1 MSIIRGSLITGTS
14 KAQTSRNIMRLM
26 KLSTQQKNITKKRAI
41 GDKQDKE
48 AARTKE
54 VSRREKESKQRQRQ
68 MVKGVSEETDTEKRQ
83 KVVAVSRPETA
94 KTPLDARSKLYKQT
108 EIKNKIIDENEVKSM
123 TFQKYHNL
131 PDSLVSAV
139 TAVLEKVK
147 NPFIDDDKKMKSKK
161 DDDQDDDDDTDM
173 KSKKND
179 DLDDE
184 DEDDSDKTIG
194 TSGKKTKVELKPKT
208 QSANEELKENTRSI
222 INEISKGK
230 AIKTYADAAAGG
242 DYGATDKSY
251 AQSDRLLGHIKKKF
265 GADTGKHAEKAASA
279 AFSGRGTPEPGKD
292 KLTSNVKMR
301 VNASGK
307 VNKQDV
313 DSKKKEIKRR
323 LAEVSDAEFERIE
336 AIMAGSLDEAMKWDK
351 KSHASLPAMDQP
363 SLKAHKEAA
372 NWHRENYE
380 DSSGDAKQYHKKRM
394 LHHTT
399 QADAM
404 KSMSESKQFD
414 IGLSDEE
421 EVQQIDELSNK
432 TLRSYAVGANRHL
445 MDVKPAWIRPV
456 DYAKGVAVGAHGKTA
471 MKRAQGGE
479 LASKKIAKNIATKNA
494 SMKEEVTLTDEET
507 ARIAAKLKESD
518 DKAYKYRDTDPADKD
533 NDYDATKDKNPE
545 HIVMQLR
552 KAKSLGAANRPIH
565 FHDGSKVKV
574 SSAHVQKALDMHGSF
589 KRAPEKDEFTQ
600 KLQASHSSFK
610 KALGE

>member
-1 MSIIRGSLITGTS
+1 MSIVSQGRFLGKPSSFKYRKSGGIGSGI
-14 KAQTSRNIMRLM
+14 N
-26 KLSTQQKNITKKRAI
+26 LSAKRKDSLEKRAI

-68 MVKGVSEETDTEKRQ
+68 MVKSVSEETDTEKRQ
-83 KVVAVSRPETA
+83 KIVAVSRPDTA

-139 TAVLEKVK
+139 TAVLERVK

-161 DDDQDDDDDTDM
+161 DDDQDDDDAADM
-173 KSKKND
+173 KSKKTD

-184 DEDDSDKTIG
+184 DKDDTDRMVG
-194 TSGKKTKVELKPKT
+194 TNGKKTKVELKPKT
-208 QSANEELKENTRSI
+208 QSANEELK
-222 INEISKGK
+222 GK
-230 AIKTYADAAAGG
+230 QHKL
-242 DYGATDKSY
+242 DKNKNG
-251 AQSDRLLGHIKKKF
+251 RL
-265 GADTGKHAEKAASA
+265 D
-279 AFSGRGTPEPGKD
+279 KD
-292 KLTSNVKMR
+292 DFKLLR
-301 VNASGK
+301 
-307 VNKQDV
+307 
-313 DSKKKEIKRR
+313 KE
-323 LAEVSDAEFERIE
+323 ETE
-336 AIMAGSLDEAMKWDK
+336 LDEAMKWDK

-380 DSSGDAKQYHKKRM
+380 DSTGDAKRYHKKRM

-421 EVQQIDELSNK
+421 MQRI
-432 TLRSYAVGANRHL
+432 
-445 MDVKPAWIRPV
+445 
-456 DYAKGVAVGAHGKTA
+456 
-471 MKRAQGGE
+471 
-479 LASKKIAKNIATKNA
+479 
-494 SMKEEVTLTDEET
+494 LT
-507 ARIAAKLKESD
+507 KLKESD

-589 KRAPEKDEFTQ
+589 KRAPAKDEFTQ

>member
-1 MSIIRGSLITGTS
+1 MSIVSQGRFLGKPSSFKYRKSDGIGSGI
-14 KAQTSRNIMRLM
+14 N
-26 KLSTQQKNITKKRAI
+26 LSAKRKDSLEKRAI

-139 TAVLEKVK
+139 TAVLERVK

-184 DEDDSDKTIG
+184 DEDDSDKMIG

-208 QSANEELKENTRSI
+208 QPANEELK
-222 INEISKGK
+222 
-230 AIKTYADAAAGG
+230 
-242 DYGATDKSY
+242 DK
-251 AQSDRLLGHIKKKF
+251 QHKLDKNKNGRL
-265 GADTGKHAEKAASA
+265 DKHD
-279 AFSGRGTPEPGKD
+279 F
-292 KLTSNVKMR
+292 KLLR
-301 VNASGK
+301 
-307 VNKQDV
+307 
-313 DSKKKEIKRR
+313 KE
-323 LAEVSDAEFERIE
+323 ETE
-336 AIMAGSLDEAMKWDK
+336 LDEAMKWDK

-380 DSSGDAKQYHKKRM
+380 DSTGDAKQYHKKRM

-421 EVQQIDELSNK
+421 MQRI
-432 TLRSYAVGANRHL
+432 
-445 MDVKPAWIRPV
+445 
-456 DYAKGVAVGAHGKTA
+456 
-471 MKRAQGGE
+471 
-479 LASKKIAKNIATKNA
+479 
-494 SMKEEVTLTDEET
+494 LT
-507 ARIAAKLKESD
+507 KLKESD

-589 KRAPEKDEFTQ
+589 KRAPAKDEFTQ

>member
-1 MSIIRGSLITGTS
+1 
-14 KAQTSRNIMRLM
+14 
-26 KLSTQQKNITKKRAI
+26 
-41 GDKQDKE
+41 
-48 AARTKE
+48 
-54 VSRREKESKQRQRQ
+54 
-68 MVKGVSEETDTEKRQ
+68 MVKSVSEETDTEKRQ
-83 KVVAVSRPETA
+83 KIVAVSRPDTA

-139 TAVLEKVK
+139 TAVLERVK

-161 DDDQDDDDDTDM
+161 DDDQDDDDDADM
-173 KSKKND
+173 KSKKTD

-184 DEDDSDKTIG
+184 DEDDSDKMIG

-208 QSANEELKENTRSI
+208 QSANEELK
-222 INEISKGK
+222 GK
-230 AIKTYADAAAGG
+230 QHKL
-242 DYGATDKSY
+242 DKNKNG
-251 AQSDRLLGHIKKKF
+251 RL
-265 GADTGKHAEKAASA
+265 DKHD
-279 AFSGRGTPEPGKD
+279 F
-292 KLTSNVKMR
+292 KLLR
-301 VNASGK
+301 
-307 VNKQDV
+307 
-313 DSKKKEIKRR
+313 KE
-323 LAEVSDAEFERIE
+323 ETE
-336 AIMAGSLDEAMKWDK
+336 LDEAMKWDK

-380 DSSGDAKQYHKKRM
+380 DSTGDAKRYHKKRM

-421 EVQQIDELSNK
+421 MQRI
-432 TLRSYAVGANRHL
+432 
-445 MDVKPAWIRPV
+445 
-456 DYAKGVAVGAHGKTA
+456 
-471 MKRAQGGE
+471 
-479 LASKKIAKNIATKNA
+479 
-494 SMKEEVTLTDEET
+494 LT
-507 ARIAAKLKESD
+507 KLKESD

-589 KRAPEKDEFTQ
+589 KRAPAKDEFTQ

>member
-1 MSIIRGSLITGTS
+1 MSIVSQGRFLGKPSSFKYRKSDGIGSGI
-14 KAQTSRNIMRLM
+14 N
-26 KLSTQQKNITKKRAI
+26 LSAKRKDSLEKRAI

-139 TAVLEKVK
+139 TAVLERVK

-184 DEDDSDKTIG
+184 DEDDSDKMIG

-208 QSANEELKENTRSI
+208 QPANEELK
-222 INEISKGK
+222 GK
-230 AIKTYADAAAGG
+230 QHKL
-242 DYGATDKSY
+242 DKNKNG
-251 AQSDRLLGHIKKKF
+251 RL
-265 GADTGKHAEKAASA
+265 DKHD
-279 AFSGRGTPEPGKD
+279 F
-292 KLTSNVKMR
+292 KLLR
-301 VNASGK
+301 
-307 VNKQDV
+307 
-313 DSKKKEIKRR
+313 KE
-323 LAEVSDAEFERIE
+323 ETE
-336 AIMAGSLDEAMKWDK
+336 LDEAMKWDK

-380 DSSGDAKQYHKKRM
+380 DSTGDAKQYHKKRM

-421 EVQQIDELSNK
+421 MQRI
-432 TLRSYAVGANRHL
+432 
-445 MDVKPAWIRPV
+445 
-456 DYAKGVAVGAHGKTA
+456 
-471 MKRAQGGE
+471 
-479 LASKKIAKNIATKNA
+479 
-494 SMKEEVTLTDEET
+494 LT
-507 ARIAAKLKESD
+507 KLKESD

-589 KRAPEKDEFTQ
+589 KRAPAKDEFTQ

>member
-1 MSIIRGSLITGTS
+1 MSIVSQGRFLGKPSSFKYRKSGGIGSGI
-14 KAQTSRNIMRLM
+14 N
-26 KLSTQQKNITKKRAI
+26 LSAKRKDSLEKRAI

-83 KVVAVSRPETA
+83 KVVAVSRPDTA

-139 TAVLEKVK
+139 TAVLERVK

-161 DDDQDDDDDTDM
+161 DDDQDDDDDTNM

-184 DEDDSDKTIG
+184 DEDDSDKMIG

-208 QSANEELKENTRSI
+208 QSANEELK
-222 INEISKGK
+222 GK
-230 AIKTYADAAAGG
+230 QHKL
-242 DYGATDKSY
+242 DKNKNG
-251 AQSDRLLGHIKKKF
+251 RL
-265 GADTGKHAEKAASA
+265 DKHD
-279 AFSGRGTPEPGKD
+279 F
-292 KLTSNVKMR
+292 KLLR
-301 VNASGK
+301 
-307 VNKQDV
+307 
-313 DSKKKEIKRR
+313 KE
-323 LAEVSDAEFERIE
+323 ETE
-336 AIMAGSLDEAMKWDK
+336 LDEAMKWDK

-404 KSMSESKQFD
+404 KSMSESLDEAKGLKHYKAWGEHGPTGNDYIDVPHVIKAKSAEHAKSMAVSHLKKNHSGIWGRIGEGNVHVNEIKKDKKSVAESKQFD

-421 EVQQIDELSNK
+421 TQRI
-432 TLRSYAVGANRHL
+432 
-445 MDVKPAWIRPV
+445 
-456 DYAKGVAVGAHGKTA
+456 
-471 MKRAQGGE
+471 
-479 LASKKIAKNIATKNA
+479 
-494 SMKEEVTLTDEET
+494 LT
-507 ARIAAKLKESD
+507 KLKESD

-589 KRAPEKDEFTQ
+589 KRAPAKDEFTQ